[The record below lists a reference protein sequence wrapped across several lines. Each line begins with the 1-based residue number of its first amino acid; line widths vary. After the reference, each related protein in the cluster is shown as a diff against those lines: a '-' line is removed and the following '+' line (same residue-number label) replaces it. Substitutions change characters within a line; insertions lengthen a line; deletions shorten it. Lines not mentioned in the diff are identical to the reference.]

1 MPSVEVC
8 IDVPDL
14 QESRRFYTEAF
25 GLIEEPSPVSNVV
38 VLAADNLRICLL
50 ERAEGSRASSTT
62 DDTRSFQRHW
72 TPVHL
77 DFRVTDIRVA
87 LERAIAAGAVAESEI
102 QTDEHG
108 SWVTCADPFGNGF
121 CFIEPR

>member
-8 IDVPDL
+8 VDMPDL
-14 QESRRFYTEAF
+14 GEGRRFYQAAF
-25 GLIEEPSPVSNVV
+25 GLLEESSPVSNVV
-38 VLAADNLRICLL
+38 VLAADNVRICLL
-50 ERAEGSRASSTT
+50 HRAEGSRASTT
-62 DDTRSFQRHW
+62 ADGTRSFGRHW

-77 DFRVTDIRVA
+77 DFRVTDIRAALQRA
-87 LERAIAAGAVAESEI
+87 LEAGAVAESEI

-121 CFIEPR
+121 CFIQPK